1 MMSIAEMEEYL
12 LKNKHI
18 RQVITPINISGGVMG
33 VNMKNDGGW
42 KDNLSRI
49 AEAHPNSALADRY
62 GKRSAKRNRNKKRS
76 QETLEKT
83 STREKKEMTKDIPDY
98 MRGFDLTDDW
108 GMTPVSAPPKQE
120 QVVVDTKPIENASL
134 EISKVKAD
142 VSSIKSMM
150 NEVMQIVAEKDT
162 ITKEVSDEDQK
173 AKMKELEKIILP
185 FLYNL
190 SKTTEPYI
198 HWPNRGPIIKAQI
211 EKVLK
216 ITRG

>member
-1 MMSIAEMEEYL
+1 
-12 LKNKHI
+12 
-18 RQVITPINISGGVMG
+18 
-33 VNMKNDGGW
+33 
-42 KDNLSRI
+42 
-49 AEAHPNSALADRY
+49 
-62 GKRSAKRNRNKKRS
+62 
-76 QETLEKT
+76 
-83 STREKKEMTKDIPDY
+83 MTKDIPDY

-120 QVVVDTKPIENASL
+120 VPEVDTKPIENASL